1 MSARSVVAGLSP
13 AERALVV
20 VDVLLVLVLV
30 VLLALPAGS
39 GRGAT
44 AQEASAP
51 SPSPTAAEPTAA
63 PQPETFSLPTGNI
76 TCEVAVDGVRCTI
89 GSFTYAP
96 PPVEGCEGETGHVV
110 RLDGD
115 GFRFECETD
124 GVPAIETGGT
134 QLAYG
139 SRMSVGD
146 WTCASGTD
154 GVTCTGADGTGF
166 RLARAAWVTLP

>member
-1 MSARSVVAGLSP
+1 MSVKSVVAGLSP

-30 VLLALPAGS
+30 VLLVAPPGGGGGGTAA
-39 GRGAT
+39 AT
-44 AQEASAP
+44 QP
-51 SPSPTAAEPTAA
+51 TSPSPTAAAPTAE
-63 PQPETFSLPTGNI
+63 PDPEAFSLPTGNI
-76 TCEVAVDGVRCTI
+76 SCEVAADGVRCTI
-89 GSFTYAP
+89 GSFTYAAP
-96 PPVEGCEGETGHVV
+96 AVEGCEGETGHVA
-110 RLDGD
+110 RLDAE

-124 GVPAIETGGT
+124 GVPTIETGGT

-139 SRMSVGD
+139 SRVTVGD

-166 RLARAAWVTLP
+166 RLARASWVTVP

>member
-1 MSARSVVAGLSP
+1 MSVRSVVAGLRP

-30 VLLALPAGS
+30 VLLVALRGGGDDGASVSPTTASPA
-39 GRGAT
+39 
-44 AQEASAP
+44 
-51 SPSPTAAEPTAA
+51 PTAAGPTLAPEPEAF
-63 PQPETFSLPTGNI
+63 ELPTGNI
-76 TCEVAVDGVRCTI
+76 ACEVAADGVRCTI

-96 PPVEGCEGETGHVV
+96 PPVEGCDAPTGHVV
-110 RLDGD
+110 RLDGE

-124 GVPAIETGGT
+124 GVPAVETLGE

-139 SRMSVGD
+139 SKVAVGD